1 MKSLRTLRPALFAA
15 PLLVVPL
22 LAAGPAYSQ
31 TAGAQPAG
39 AQTAGSAAS
48 LMEALTLVS
57 GGLLLAPGAEPVLT
71 PDGDRF
77 RVHIPIPKL
86 TAPPNAAIDATAAPV
101 GSAWDIT
108 GLTFPP
114 TGTIVTQAAADKP
127 PATLRFTIGQ
137 QTSHARID
145 PTLAVPSPYAMAF
158 SDIAVHID
166 SPETPGNLTIAQM
179 TLDGTLTGDG
189 GGHMTTRSHGKADN
203 WRFSMADKDGTPVK
217 MSLRSLNVVY
227 DVDGLD
233 RAKAESLR
241 EKTRAITATQQ
252 ANSAAAGQLPVVTP
266 AFREQLRTL
275 IDASSGLLSS
285 MKVEETFQGLHFD
298 AAGDNNGDIG
308 EIRFAMASEAAND
321 KVAAHVD
328 IGVNDVALTAVPAQF
343 VQYVPRRVSIRT
355 AFSGIPAEKL
365 RELLREAT
373 MDGADPDDL
382 QAKAI
387 GLLNAPGAHA
397 GIETLHVESGPLL
410 LEGTARVRALPDGTA
425 GYEMHL
431 TAHGLDAMLALVQ
444 ADPKAAQITPM
455 LYMAKGMA
463 KPEGDG
469 VVWNIAFAD
478 GVLKVNGT
486 PMGQQ
491 PGGGEPGVRPPG
503 RPPVRR

>member
-1 MKSLRTLRPALFAA
+1 MKSSRTLRPALLAA
-15 PLLVVPL
+15 PLLAAPL
-22 LAAGPAYSQ
+22 FAAVPAYS
-31 TAGAQPAG
+31 
-39 AQTAGSAAS
+39 QTAGSAAS
-48 LMEALTLVS
+48 LMEALSLVS
-57 GGLLLAPGAEPVLT
+57 GGLLLAPGAAPQLT

-86 TAPPNAAIDATAAPV
+86 TAPPNAAIDATAAPL
-101 GSAWDIT
+101 GSGAWDIT

-114 TGTIVTQAAADKP
+114 TGTIVTQRTADKP

-145 PTLAVPSPYAMAF
+145 PTLTVPSPYAMAF

-166 SPETPGNLTIAQM
+166 SPETPGNLTVGQM

-189 GGHMTTRSHGKADN
+189 GGRMTTRSHGKADN
-203 WRFSMADKDGTPVK
+203 WHFSMADKAGTPIAL
-217 MSLRSLNVVY
+217 SLRSLNVVY

-252 ANSAAAGQLPVVTP
+252 ADPAPAGHPPALTPVL
-266 AFREQLRTL
+266 REQLRAM

-285 MKVEETFQGLHFD
+285 MKIEETFQGLHFD
-298 AAGDNNGDIG
+298 AAGNNNGDIG
-308 EIRFAMASEAAND
+308 EIRFAMASQAADD
-321 KVAAHVD
+321 KVAAHLD
-328 IGVNDVALTAVPAQF
+328 IGVNDVVLTAVPAQF
-343 VQYVPRRVSIRT
+343 VQYVPHRIAIRT
-355 AFSGIPAEKL
+355 AFSGISAERL

-373 MDGADPDDL
+373 IEGADPADL

-387 GLLNAPGAHA
+387 GLLNEPGAHA

-410 LEGTARVRALPDGTA
+410 LQGTARVRALPDGTA

-444 ADPKAAQITPM
+444 ADPKAAQIIPM

-463 KPEGDG
+463 KPDGDG
-469 VVWNIAFAD
+469 VVWDIAFAD
-478 GVLKVNGT
+478 GVLTVNGT
-486 PMGQQ
+486 PMGQH
-491 PGGGEPGVRPPG
+491 PRGGEPGG
-503 RPPVRR
+503 RPAIRQ